1 VQKSIIEANPNSEII
16 ISIVWIK
23 RLEGDSEEVAKLA
36 SEKFVKDSRV
46 NHFFDPEQRVGSAI
60 TESLGVKAEASAWDI
75 YLFFKPG
82 KEWKE
87 LPPIP
92 NEYVHQMSQ
101 NEWADPSKFFSG
113 KALEDELCKLMENI
127 DKSV

>member
-1 VQKSIIEANPNSEII
+1 VQKSIIEANPTSEIM
-16 ISIVWIK
+16 ISIVWIN
-23 RLEGDSEEVAKLA
+23 RLDGDSEEAANLA
-36 SEKFVKDSRV
+36 SEKFVKDNRV

-60 TESLGVKAEASAWDI
+60 AENLGVTVEESAWDI
-75 YLFFKPG
+75 YLFYKPG

-101 NEWADPSKFFSG
+101 NVWADPSKFFSG
-113 KALEDELCKLMENI
+113 EALEDELCKVMENLVG
-127 DKSV
+127 SS